1 MGGPTSSVQEDHNVT
16 LKDCVNVGTEQQHK
30 ALAMLL
36 WERNGL
42 LQSRPHKPGHRAVL
56 EPEELGMELGARK
69 VFLQRRAV
77 ERRY

>member
-1 MGGPTSSVQEDHNVT
+1 MGGPTSSVQEDHIT

-42 LQSRPHKPGHRAVL
+42 LQSRPTSQGIGLYLK
-56 EPEELGMELGARK
+56 PEEPGMELGARK

-77 ERRY
+77 ERRC